1 MDIDIEMAFLHIHS
15 NVGLFLL
22 LQRDVQTKEEITAA
36 KLKMDRMMNALKEEY
51 QSNLKKKDEEIHIL
65 KRIIEERSQVCAIE
79 TCYDIRN
86 PPSLSVMSISH

>member
-1 MDIDIEMAFLHIHS
+1 
-15 NVGLFLL
+15 
-22 LQRDVQTKEEITAA
+22 
-36 KLKMDRMMNALKEEY
+36 MNALKEEY